1 MRHCLYM
8 AVSAFVAVMMA
19 SCELNTSDNGDL
31 DGMWRLAQV
40 DTLAT
45 SGVNRMEGEKKYWM
59 FQYKLLQLEDKAGTM
74 GSVLMRFEQNNGTLR
89 VYDPYWY
96 DREDGDRPLDD
107 PSQMAPYGVNALEET
122 FTIEVLDGGRMV
134 LSNGTLRL
142 SFRKL

>member
-1 MRHCLYM
+1 M